1 MKARIRLNP
10 LVENDLAEI
19 KDYISVD
26 SEAAAIIVTD
36 EILTRIESLADFPKQ
51 GSPLAP
57 RIGQHS
63 HYRYLLCEQYLLFYT
78 YENGIVSVQRV
89 LHARRDYLSILFDD

>member
-1 MKARIRLNP
+1 M
-10 LVENDLAEI
+10 EI
-19 KDYISVD
+19 KDYISED
-26 SEAAAIIVTD
+26 SEAAAIMIMG
-36 EILTRIESLADFPKQ
+36 EIMTRIESLADFPEQ

-63 HYRYLLCEQYLLFYT
+63 SYRYLLCEQYLIFYT
-78 YENGIVSVQRV
+78 YENGIVSIQRV